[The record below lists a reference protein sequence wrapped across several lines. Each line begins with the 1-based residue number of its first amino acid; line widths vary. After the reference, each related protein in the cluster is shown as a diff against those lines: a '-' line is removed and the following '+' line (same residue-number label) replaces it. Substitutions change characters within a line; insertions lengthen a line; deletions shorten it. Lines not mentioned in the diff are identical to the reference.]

1 MHLKI
6 YWGSSGEFGGSNT
19 LHSPF
24 PHLVLPGLTL
34 TLTSSCASPPP
45 PRRGT
50 RSLFLESSR
59 SFSGPQSCFVYT
71 VFTFKFKVSII
82 LTMMQWNYQL
92 TKQNGLFCEL
102 LELCYYSTSLT
113 LKFAFSLLRNGP
125 LGLLGGEKGNSS
137 EGQLQSLSKA
147 TTFSP

>member
-1 MHLKI
+1 MGVLRRV
-6 YWGSSGEFGGSNT
+6 WGIKHITQSFPSSYAPWPNPNPN
-19 LHSPF
+19 LILCF
-24 PHLVLPGLTL
+24 P
-34 TLTSSCASPPP
+34 AP

-113 LKFAFSLLRNGP
+113 LKFAFGLSRNGP

>member
-1 MHLKI
+1 MGVLRRV
-6 YWGSSGEFGGSNT
+6 WGIKHITQS
-19 LHSPF
+19 F
-24 PHLVLPGLTL
+24 P
-34 TLTSSCASPPP
+34 SSCAPWPNPNPNLILCFLTP

-71 VFTFKFKVSII
+71 VFTFKIKVSII

-113 LKFAFSLLRNGP
+113 LKFAFGLSRNGP